1 MNSTLPPGLDA
12 THDPQTRSWL
22 ASANAADTD
31 FPIQNLPWGRF
42 RSDGASPW
50 RIGVAI
56 GDAVLDVQA
65 VGLLGHADMV
75 RLLSAPAQVR
85 RDLRRALW
93 QGLRDGAAEQQTW
106 RSALWPQANVQLGL
120 PCEVGDFTDFYSG
133 IHHARAVGTMFRP
146 QQPLLPN
153 YQWLPIGYHGRASS
167 LLPAG
172 KAFHR
177 PWGQTL
183 PAGASAPVFGPCQ
196 RLDYELELAAWIGS
210 GNPLGSPIPVGQAQA
225 HLAGITLLNDWSA
238 RDIQTWEYQPLGPFL
253 AKSFASTVSPWLV
266 TPEALAPFRC
276 APTARA
282 AGDPAPLPYLHDAT
296 DQALGS
302 WDIRLEVWLQTAAMR
317 AQGHDAQRLSTS
329 NLRDAYWTVA
339 QLLAHHSS
347 GGCNLRTGDVL
358 GTGTLSGPLPE
369 QGGSLLELT
378 RGGQRPLE
386 LTNGESRR
394 FLEDG
399 DTVTLRACC
408 ERPGARRIGFG
419 ACHASVLPAHGG
431 PQT

>member
-42 RSDGASPW
+42 RSDGAGPW

-65 VGLLGHADMV
+65 VGLLEHADMV

-317 AQGHDAQRLSTS
+317 AQGQDAQRLSTS

>member
-65 VGLLGHADMV
+65 VGLLEHADMV

-183 PAGASAPVFGPCQ
+183 LAGASAPVFGPCQ

>member
-42 RSDGASPW
+42 RSDGAGPW

-65 VGLLGHADMV
+65 VGLLEHADMV

-172 KAFHR
+172 QAFHR

>member
-1 MNSTLPPGLDA
+1 M
-12 THDPQTRSWL
+12 
-22 ASANAADTD
+22 
-31 FPIQNLPWGRF
+31 
-42 RSDGASPW
+42 
-50 RIGVAI
+50 AI
-56 GDAVLDVQA
+56 GDAVLDVKA
-65 VGLLGHADMV
+65 AGLLAHADMV
-75 RLLSAPAQVR
+75 RLLSAPAQER
-85 RDLRRALW
+85 RALRRALW
-93 QGLRDGAAEQQTW
+93 EGLRLGAAEQQTW
-106 RSALWPQANVQLGL
+106 RSALWPQTEVQLGL

-133 IHHARAVGTMFRP
+133 IHHARAVGTMLRP

-153 YQWLPIGYHGRASS
+153 YKWLPIGYHGRASS
-167 LLPAG
+167 VLPAG
-172 KAFHR
+172 QAFQR

-183 PAGASAPVFGPCQ
+183 ATGASVPVFGPCQ
-196 RLDYELELAAWIGS
+196 RLDYELELAAWIGT
-210 GNPLGSPIPVGQAQA
+210 GNPLGSPIPVGQAQE

-266 TPEALAPFRC
+266 TPDALAPFRC

-282 AGDPAPLPYLHDAT
+282 ADDPAPLPYLHDAA

-302 WDIRLEVWLQTAAMR
+302 WDIQLEVWLQTATMR
-317 AQGHDAQRLSTS
+317 AQGQAAQRLSAS

-358 GTGTLSGPLPE
+358 GTGTLSGPLPG

-378 RGGQRPLE
+378 HGGQTPLA
-386 LTNGESRR
+386 LQNGESRR

-399 DTVTLRACC
+399 DTVTLRAFC

-419 ACHASVLPAHGG
+419 ACHASVLPARGG
-431 PQT
+431 TQQ

>member
-1 MNSTLPPGLDA
+1 MNSTPPPGLDA
-12 THDPQTRSWL
+12 THHPQTRSWL

-93 QGLRDGAAEQQTW
+93 QGLRDGAAEQQAW
-106 RSALWPQANVQLGL
+106 RSALWPQADVQLGL

-172 KAFHR
+172 QAFHR

-238 RDIQTWEYQPLGPFL
+238 RDIQAWEYQPLGPFL

-317 AQGHDAQRLSTS
+317 AQGQDAQRLSTS

-378 RGGQRPLE
+378 RSGQRPLE

-408 ERPGARRIGFG
+408 ERLGARRIGFG

>member
-42 RSDGASPW
+42 RSDGAGPW

-85 RDLRRALW
+85 RDLRQALW

-317 AQGHDAQRLSTS
+317 AQGQDAQRLSTS
-329 NLRDAYWTVA
+329 NLQDAYWTVA

>member
-42 RSDGASPW
+42 RSDGAGPW

-85 RDLRRALW
+85 RDLRQALW

>member
-85 RDLRRALW
+85 RDLRQALW

-106 RSALWPQANVQLGL
+106 RSALLPQANVQLGL

-133 IHHARAVGTMFRP
+133 IHHAQAVGTIFRP

-172 KAFHR
+172 QAFHR

-317 AQGHDAQRLSTS
+317 AQGQDAQRLSTS